1 MASEAVG
8 PGSIPGGTTSGKDA
22 GKRFKT
28 RSFEI
33 LKKMVEARGV
43 EPLSEMPSAMV
54 STCLAGGLEFRRG
67 LARLR
72 RCLS

>member
-1 MASEAVG
+1 LQ
-8 PGSIPGGTTSGKDA
+8 
-22 GKRFKT
+22 T
-28 RSFEI
+28 RVFEF

-67 LARLR
+67 WARLR

>member
-8 PGSIPGGTTSGKDA
+8 AGSIPAGTTSRKTA
-22 GKRFKT
+22 GKLLQARV
-28 RSFEI
+28 FEFM
-33 LKKMVEARGV
+33 KKMVEARGV

-67 LARLR
+67 WARLR